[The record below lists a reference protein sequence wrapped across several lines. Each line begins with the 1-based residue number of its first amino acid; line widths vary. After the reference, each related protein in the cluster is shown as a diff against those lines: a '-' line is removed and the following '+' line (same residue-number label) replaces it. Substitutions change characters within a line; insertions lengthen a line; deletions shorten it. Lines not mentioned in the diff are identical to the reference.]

1 MTHSEGQS
9 DDLESENYAKLAIM
23 RYYLIVFDR
32 GNHRIVELKEFAQSE
47 DAVHARFEREIEHR
61 ERDFE
66 VVVLG
71 ATSREALVNTH
82 SRYFDTGRE
91 LSSA

>member
-1 MTHSEGQS
+1 
-9 DDLESENYAKLAIM
+9 M

-32 GNHRIVELKEFAQSE
+32 ENHEIVELKEFARSE
-47 DAVHARFEREIEHR
+47 DAVHMRFKREIEHGAR
-61 ERDFE
+61 GYE

>member
-1 MTHSEGQS
+1 MYSERHS
-9 DDLESENYAKLAIM
+9 DDTVSGNCAKLALM

-32 GNHRIVELKEFAQSE
+32 ENHRIVELKEFAESE
-47 DAVHARFEREIEHR
+47 DAVHMRFKREIDHS
-61 ERDFE
+61 ERGYE

-71 ATSREALVNTH
+71 ATSKEALVNTH

>member
-1 MTHSEGQS
+1 
-9 DDLESENYAKLAIM
+9 M

-32 GNHRIVELKEFAQSE
+32 ENHKIVELREFAESE
-47 DAVHARFEREIEHR
+47 DAVHMRFKREIEHGK
-61 ERDFE
+61 EDFE

-71 ATSREALVNTH
+71 ATSKEALVNTH

>member
-1 MTHSEGQS
+1 
-9 DDLESENYAKLAIM
+9 
-23 RYYLIVFDR
+23 
-32 GNHRIVELKEFAQSE
+32 VELKEFARSE
-47 DAVHARFEREIEHR
+47 DAVHMRFKREIGHGAR
-61 ERDFE
+61 GYE

>member
-1 MTHSEGQS
+1 M
-9 DDLESENYAKLAIM
+9 LALM

-32 GNHRIVELKEFAQSE
+32 ENHRIVELKEFAESA
-47 DAVHARFEREIEHR
+47 DAVHMRFRREIEHGKR
-61 ERDFE
+61 GYE

-71 ATSREALVNTH
+71 ATSKEALVNTH

>member
-1 MTHSEGQS
+1 M
-9 DDLESENYAKLAIM
+9 K
-23 RYYLIVFDR
+23 YYLIVFDVR
-32 GNHRIVELKEFAQSE
+32 NQRIEELEEFASSD
-47 DAVHARFEREIEHR
+47 DAIHARFRREIDHR
-61 ERDFE
+61 EHGYE

-82 SRYFDTGRE
+82 SRYFGTGRE

>member
-1 MTHSEGQS
+1 MTHYERHS
-9 DDLESENYAKLAIM
+9 DDAESGNCAKLALM

-32 GNHRIVELKEFAQSE
+32 ENHRIVELKEFAESE
-47 DAVHARFEREIEHR
+47 DAVHMRFKREIDHR
-61 ERDFE
+61 ERGYE

-71 ATSREALVNTH
+71 ATSKEALVNTH